1 MIGLAL
7 ALVFQAEPQS
17 NPMPAYADAVRCA
30 GLTIAQYRAAG
41 DESPESAEA
50 LDTSLFWSLAVG
62 ERARKDGIKQKRFEK
77 DVADAADRA
86 AGELAAG
93 DAAAQAEL
101 ARCEAR
107 VPD

>member
-1 MIGLAL
+1 MIAL
-7 ALVFQAEPQS
+7 ALVLLFQREPL
-17 NPMPAYADAVRCA
+17 PAYVEAVRCA
-30 GLTIAQYRAAG
+30 GLTIAQYRAAA

-50 LDTSLFWSLAVG
+50 LDASLFWSLAVG
-62 ERARKDGIKQKRFEK
+62 ERARKDGVKQKRFEQ
-77 DVADAADRA
+77 DVAEAAGHA

-93 DAAAQAEL
+93 DTAAQAEL